1 MPAGKAKDDPNEQR
15 MSNRLGDSIFNSSSQ
30 SGSSVDGEYD
40 PESDAHRQPTRSP
53 GRGSIPRPARGGG
66 RTPGQPRRWLLTAL
80 VTLLV
85 VAGGGYF
92 ATHQLRPVFES
103 VFGAKDYN
111 GSGSGSVR
119 FVVQP
124 GDTGRAIADNL
135 VDSGVIR
142 AAGPFEA
149 ALTDQRGKEI
159 QPGTYSLRAQ
169 MSAASALS
177 MLRDIGSRQVLKVTV
192 PEGRRATEVFAL
204 LADKTGRPLADYRA
218 VAANPDTIGLPAQA
232 GGKVE
237 GYLFPATYS
246 FDPDDDALDQLATMV
261 GRMRTELDQLSV
273 PVAERRRVV
282 ILASLIEME
291 ARNAADRPKVARV
304 LENRLAAKM
313 PLQLDSTVK
322 YSYPSNG
329 KVTTTDAQ
337 RNTKNDYNTY
347 AMSGLP
353 AGPIDNPGRASL
365 KAALA
370 PTPGPWLYF
379 VTVDPLSGLTRFATT
394 YAEHNVNVAAFQAWC
409 QANAGHC

>member
-1 MPAGKAKDDPNEQR
+1 

-30 SGSSVDGEYD
+30 SGSSVHGEND
-40 PESDAHRQPTRSP
+40 LESNTHRQATRSP
-53 GRGSIPRPARGGG
+53 GHGSPPRPARGGG
-66 RTPGQPRRWLLTAL
+66 RPPRHARRWLLTAL

-92 ATHQLRPVFES
+92 AMHQLRPVFDS

-135 VDSGVIR
+135 VDAGVIR
-142 AAGPFEA
+142 GARPFEA

-159 QPGTYSLRAQ
+159 QPGTYSLRSQ
-169 MSAASALS
+169 MSATSALS
-177 MLRDIGSRQVLKVTV
+177 MLRDNGSRQVVKVTV

-204 LADKTGRPLADYRA
+204 LADKTGRPLADYHA
-218 VAANPDTIGLPAQA
+218 AAANPDTIGLPAQA

-282 ILASLIEME
+282 VLASLIEME

-322 YSYPSNG
+322 YSYPPNG

-337 RNTKNDYNTY
+337 RNAKNDYNTY

-353 AGPIDNPGRASL
+353 AGPIANPGRASL
-365 KAALA
+365 QAALA